1 MSLVI
6 CVKLLKF
13 STFRTLS
20 YKIKFRY
27 YQNLFSFLIFAPQK
41 HDDAV
46 KIVLLSILLIALAIL
61 LLGVKVFFVRNGRF
75 PSGHAHDIAAL
86 REKRK

>member
-1 MSLVI
+1 MYKN
-6 CVKLLKF
+6 VKLH
-13 STFRTLS
+13 TFRTLS

-41 HDDAV
+41 LSDAV
-46 KIVLLSILLIALAIL
+46 KIVILSIVLIAFAIL
-61 LLGVKVFFVRNGRF
+61 LLGVKVFFVRNGKF

-86 REKRK
+86 RGKRKY

>member
-1 MSLVI
+1 MYKN
-6 CVKLLKF
+6 VKF
-13 STFRTLS
+13 FTFRTLS

-41 HDDAV
+41 LSDAV
-46 KIVLLSILLIALAIL
+46 KIVILSIVLIAFAIL
-61 LLGVKVFFVRNGRF
+61 LLGVKVFFVKNGKF

-86 REKRK
+86 RGKRKY